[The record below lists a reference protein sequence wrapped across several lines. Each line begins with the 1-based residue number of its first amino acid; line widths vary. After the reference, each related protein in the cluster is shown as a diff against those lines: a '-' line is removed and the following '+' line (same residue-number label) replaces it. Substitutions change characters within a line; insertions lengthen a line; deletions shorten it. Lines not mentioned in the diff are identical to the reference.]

1 MTLLIDTNIIIDVLE
16 KRSEHFAHSKRIFE
30 LCEIKRVEG
39 HLSALSIANLIY
51 VLRKELTPERTEK
64 VILLL
69 SRIFTVDDLK
79 ASDII
84 TASKMRAKDY
94 EDAIQEAT
102 AKRIKAD
109 YIITRNQKD
118 YSGCSIPAITPVRLL
133 EMLGGN

>member
-1 MTLLIDTNIIIDVLE
+1 MVLLIDTNIIIDVLE
-16 KRSEHFAHSKRIFE
+16 KRSEHFDHSKRIFE

-39 HLSALSIANLIY
+39 HLSTLSIANLIY
-51 VLRKELTPERTEK
+51 VLRKELTPELTEK

-69 SRIFTVDDLK
+69 NRIFTVDDLK
-79 ASDII
+79 ASDMIA
-84 TASKMRAKDY
+84 ASKMQARDY

-118 YSGCSIPAITPVRLL
+118 FSGCRVPAITPKRLL
-133 EMLGGN
+133 EMLENN